1 MLHAVLNDRL
11 PQRLWKL
18 YSVLASDSR
27 GVKKVKPAI
36 RVHFIIPLAADDS
49 PERANETDTR

>member
-1 MLHAVLNDRL
+1 MLHAVLNDHL

-18 YSVLASDSR
+18 HSVLAS
-27 GVKKVKPAI
+27 VKPAI
-36 RVHFIIPLAADDS
+36 RVHFIISLAADDP